1 MNDSAPDGAT
11 DGARA
16 SAQRCVATLLVRND
30 AGSALRA
37 GSTGFFRVHFGDG
50 AAEVAASLG
59 NGHCFEVLPVFALPQ
74 APGSLAG
81 SLADIVAQFRGASL
95 GNGWFSGVALD
106 ALAASLVRLC
116 IAGGSNSAAVDDPAR
131 DTAAIPTEHESE
143 GEDAQEEEFE
153 EEEEVWQH
161 VEGCAAAEADKALD
175 IRAALEQRLGKPE
188 ARKLLACTRATVA
201 KQNGHK
207 NRILRI
213 GGTALKLRRWTARS
227 GGGSLARN

>member
-1 MNDSAPDGAT
+1 MNDSAPN
-11 DGARA
+11 
-16 SAQRCVATLLVRND
+16 QRCVARLLVRND
-30 AGSALRA
+30 AGM
-37 GSTGFFRVHFGDG
+37 FRLHFGHG
-50 AAEVAASLG
+50 AVEVAASLG

-74 APGSLAG
+74 APESLAG
-81 SLADIVAQFRGASL
+81 SLADIVAEFGGASL

-143 GEDAQEEEFE
+143 GEEGASRRAEGAAQEEGFE

-161 VEGCAAAEADKALD
+161 VEGCAAAEAHKALD

-213 GGTALKLRRWTARS
+213 GGTALKLRRCTARS
-227 GGGSLARN
+227 AVVNLACD

>member
-1 MNDSAPDGAT
+1 MNDGAPDGAT

-16 SAQRCVATLLVRND
+16 SAQRCAATLLVRND
-30 AGSALRA
+30 AGI
-37 GSTGFFRVHFGDG
+37 FRFHFGDG
-50 AAEVAASLG
+50 AAEVAASLS
-59 NGHCFEVLPVFALPQ
+59 NGHCFEVLPAFALPQ
-74 APGSLAG
+74 APESLAG
-81 SLADIVAQFRGASL
+81 SLADIVGEFGGASL
-95 GNGWFSGVALD
+95 GNAWFSGVALD
-106 ALAASLVRLC
+106 ALASSLVRLC
-116 IAGGSNSAAVDDPAR
+116 IAGGSNSDAVDDSAR
-131 DTAAIPTEHESE
+131 ERKSDE
-143 GEDAQEEEFE
+143 EDAQEEELE
-153 EEEEVWQH
+153 EDEEEVWQH
-161 VEGCAAAEADKALD
+161 VEGCAAAEADKAFD